1 MIGCRPIRNAHNRTY
16 KKGRSPVRGPALHLL
31 RSERLHE
38 ASVVQRRELL
48 EHLLDVLLARAR
60 AEQQRIRRI
69 NHDIVVQRIHHDDLL
84 AGRLDQ
90 AVGRVVELREGRHN
104 VAVSIFCR
112 EFVERAPRSDVV
124 PPEARPAHEDVV
136 GPFQHPV
143 VNRNRGT
150 AGVDLLHGR
159 PFVGRGKRRG
169 PFSKEAVDLR
179 EVAFERRE
187 DALRRPDENPGIPEV
202 IARRQV
208 AHGGLQIRF
217 LAERSDRR
225 DLPDGYGLDIAV
237 ARVGARGTDAYGHQ
251 RIARLGKLHAGGDV
265 AAELH
270 LVENEVVGRRYDHRR
285 RRLQR
290 FEAEGRIGDAGGR
303 IASDGFAQHLLGPEL
318 GELLENQ
325 LPVGGIRHDQEVLR
339 RDDRRK
345 TFERM
350 ADEALPRAQNIEKLL
365 GKVVSAGRPEAAAD
379 SSGHDDAV
387 AIYSIRHILRPPY
400 IRAAI

>member
-1 MIGCRPIRNAHNRTY
+1 M
-16 KKGRSPVRGPALHLL
+16 
-31 RSERLHE
+31 
-38 ASVVQRRELL
+38 
-48 EHLLDVLLARAR
+48 
-60 AEQQRIRRI
+60 
-69 NHDIVVQRIHHDDLL
+69 
-84 AGRLDQ
+84 
-90 AVGRVVELREGRHN
+90 
-104 VAVSIFCR
+104 
-112 EFVERAPRSDVV
+112 
-124 PPEARPAHEDVV
+124 
-136 GPFQHPV
+136 
-143 VNRNRGT
+143 
-150 AGVDLLHGR
+150 
-159 PFVGRGKRRG
+159 
-169 PFSKEAVDLR
+169 
-179 EVAFERRE
+179 AFERRE
-187 DALRRPDENPGIPEV
+187 DALRRPDEDPGIPEV

-208 AHGGLQIRF
+208 AHGDLQIGF

-225 DLPDGYGLDIAV
+225 DLPDGCGLDIAV
-237 ARVGARGTDAYGHQ
+237 ARVGARGTDADRHQ

-265 AAELH
+265 AAELL

-365 GKVVSAGRPEAAAD
+365 GKVASAGRPEAAAD

>member
-1 MIGCRPIRNAHNRTY
+1 MTELNDCPY
-16 KKGRSPVRGPALHLL
+16 KKGRSPVRGPALPLL
-31 RSERLHE
+31 RGECLYE
-38 ASVVQRRELL
+38 APVVQRRELL

-69 NHDIVVQRIHHDDLL
+69 DHDIVVQRIHHDDLL
-84 AGRLDQ
+84 RRGGLDQ
-90 AVGRVVELREGRHN
+90 TAARVVELRKGRHD
-104 VAVSIFCR
+104 VAVGILRR
-112 EFVERAPRSDVV
+112 ELIERTPCSNVV
-124 PPEARPAHEDVV
+124 PTEIRTPHEDI
-136 GPFQHPV
+136 GCPLQHPI
-143 VNRNRGT
+143 VNRDRR
-150 AGVDLLHGR
+150 AAREDLLHGR

-187 DALRRPDENPGIPEV
+187 DALRRPDEDPGIPEV

-208 AHGGLQIRF
+208 AHGDLQIGF

-225 DLPDGYGLDIAV
+225 DLPDGCGLDIAV
-237 ARVGARGTDAYGHQ
+237 ARVGARGTDADRHQ

-265 AAELH
+265 AEELL

-365 GKVVSAGRPEAAAD
+365 GKVASAGRPEAAAD